1 MSSAPSTASPV
12 SAPLSFPPGP
22 SMMHFRAD
30 SVLTVTLGSPPFD
43 LFLACGTFSC
53 RNLLLKV
60 DLHQIWDQN
69 WGQWKTQ
76 LVMTC
81 DNN

>member
-1 MSSAPSTASPV
+1 MQQRALDRFDRFARERPAV
-12 SAPLSFPPGP
+12 LP

-60 DLHQIWDQN
+60 DLHQILDQN
-69 WGQWKTQ
+69 WGQWKTH